1 MTVLTLNDTDAQ
13 LFLEFRRLQS
23 TGVFDV
29 KNGSVTLHFDKQGVI
44 NAIEKKEMLRLS

>member
-1 MTVLTLNDTDAQ
+1 MTVLTLNDADAQ

-29 KNGSVTLHFDKQGVI
+29 KNGSVTLHFDNQGNVRMV
-44 NAIEKKEMLRLS
+44 EKKEMLRLS